1 MAEKTAAAR
10 KPRAL
15 TSTVPVHCAHTRL
28 VRRDSLKPNPRN
40 PNTHPPEQI
49 ALLAGILKGQGW
61 RAPIT
66 VSLRSGFIVR
76 GHARLEAAAAAELDV
91 VPIDE
96 QQYASDDLE
105 LADLIADNRIAE
117 LAVLDT
123 GLTAEL
129 IGSFQEGFDQLLTGF
144 DAEAMVALMK
154 ATELPKAPGEF
165 SEVDESIE
173 TAYCCPKCGYRWS
186 GKATSEP

>member
-1 MAEKTAAAR
+1 MAKKPAAR
-10 KPRAL
+10 KPRVL

-28 VRRDSLKPNPRN
+28 VRRATLKPNPRN

-61 RAPIT
+61 RAPIA

-76 GHARLEAAAAAELDV
+76 GHARLAAAEAAGLDV

-117 LAVLDT
+117 LAILDT
-123 GLTAEL
+123 GLTAEI

-144 DAEAMVALMK
+144 NSEAMESLMK
-154 ATELPKAPGEF
+154 AMEPPQAPGEF
-165 SEVDESIE
+165 SEVDEDIE

-186 GKATSEP
+186 GKATSET